1 MLRVFKLHVI
11 KLEVMLK
18 DSLHLLDLNIS
29 WQYDVIASDGKAV
42 QKKKNSIRDLQ
53 RKHVLIVDWN
63 ISIYSSV
70 KETKSS

>member
-63 ISIYSSV
+63 ISIYSS
-70 KETKSS
+70 E

>member
-1 MLRVFKLHVI
+1 MLCVFKLHVI

-63 ISIYSSV
+63 ISIDSS
-70 KETKSS
+70 E

>member
-1 MLRVFKLHVI
+1 MLCVFKLHVI

-42 QKKKNSIRDLQ
+42 QKNNNSIRDLQ

-63 ISIYSSV
+63 ISIDSS
-70 KETKSS
+70 E